1 MLSIMD
7 TIRNTATGDIVT
19 LPTMILDIE
28 ASGFGKTSYPIEI
41 AVVDA
46 DGGLV
51 YESLIKPLPEWTHW
65 SEDAEKTH
73 SISRDH
79 LSAEGRDAV
88 EVARDLNTL
97 LRGQTIYCDAWYH
110 DYMWL
115 QRLFN
120 AVGTYPAFKLES
132 VFRLITDS
140 EAELWGQRKHQAA
153 ASLGVT
159 RHRAANDA
167 AMIREA
173 LLSFA

>member
-1 MLSIMD
+1 M
-7 TIRNTATGDIVT
+7 T
-19 LPTMILDIE
+19 LPSMILDIE
-28 ASGFGKTSYPIEI
+28 ASGFGKTSYPIEV

-46 DGGLV
+46 NGSLV

-65 SEDAEKTH
+65 SIDAEKTH
-73 SISRDH
+73 AISREQLYLAGH
-79 LSAEGRDAV
+79 EAV
-88 EVARDLNTL
+88 DVARELNTL
-97 LRGQTIYCDAWYH
+97 LRHQTIYCDAWYH
-110 DYMWL
+110 DYIWL

-132 VFRLITDS
+132 VFRLISDS

-153 ASLGVT
+153 ASLGVK